1 VKIKEQKMK
10 LQINDEI
17 IWVSAAGTLVGNIK
31 NIVLSENAAGKTIPW
46 IDIDDVHNIHTGKHH
61 SNCRLCASHE
71 GLMQLKIE
79 LYDVEAVY

>member
-1 VKIKEQKMK
+1 MK

-17 IWVSAAGTLVGNIK
+17 VWVSAAGTLVGNIK

-46 IDIDDVHNIHTGKHH
+46 IDIDDVHNIHTGKRH

-71 GLMQLKIE
+71 GLIQLKIN